1 MPKHTLTKVP
11 ASAGFRAVLAAE
23 CPWVSLSQ
31 GQVDRLEADFELLKR
46 WNAKL
51 NLTATLDIKKH
62 FGESLFLGS
71 QMKNSLQ
78 PGSTIAD
85 IGSGGGFPGVPL
97 AILYPDCQVTL
108 VESDRRKSIFLRECA
123 GLSPNLRV
131 LTERAEDLEGRFDWV
146 VSRAVT
152 PEFVAEVALKHANR
166 IGMILREAPVVAGI
180 SNESVRD
187 LPWPGTG
194 VVWIGKCST

>member
-1 MPKHTLTKVP
+1 MPKHILAKAP

-23 CPWVSLSQ
+23 CSWITLTSDQ
-31 GQVDRLEADFELLKR
+31 MDKLEADYELLKR

-71 QMKNSLQ
+71 LMKNLSA
-78 PGSTIAD
+78 GSTIAD

-97 AILYPDCQVTL
+97 AILFPDCTVTL

-131 LTERAEDLEGRFDWV
+131 LTERAEDLKGRFDWV

-152 PEFVAEVALKHANR
+152 PEFVAEVALSHADR
-166 IGMILREAPVVAGI
+166 IGMILRDAPTISGI
-180 SNESVRD
+180 SNEVIQE

>member
-1 MPKHTLTKVP
+1 MPKHILAKAP
-11 ASAGFRAVLAAE
+11 ASAGFQAVLAE
-23 CPWVSLSQ
+23 CSWISLSPTQ
-31 GQVDRLEADFELLKR
+31 LEKLEAHHELLKR

-71 QMKNSLQ
+71 QMT
-78 PGSTIAD
+78 GGVTVAD

-97 AILYPDCQVTL
+97 AILRPDWQVTL

-123 GLSPNLRV
+123 ELTPNLRV
-131 LTERAEDLEGRFDWV
+131 LTARAEDLTDRFDWI

-152 PEFVAEVALKHANR
+152 PEFVAEVALQHGER
-166 IGMILREAPVVAGI
+166 IGMILREVPVVAGI
-180 SNESVRD
+180 INEIVTD